1 MDAMLDLAGLWARG
15 SCGPSLLA
23 GISGVEEAGHG
34 KGSASLRLKME
45 VCICI
50 CVCVW
55 YTVKEKELVPQR
67 VSGLRQQEELL
78 RTASSS

>member
-34 KGSASLRLKME
+34 KGSASFLRLKME
-45 VCICI
+45 VCV
-50 CVCVW
+50 CVCVC
-55 YTVKEKELVPQR
+55 VCVFDIL
-67 VSGLRQQEELL
+67 
-78 RTASSS
+78 